1 MTDQERQAA
10 GPGLTHGR
18 GAKLGY
24 RPALDGLRAVAV
36 VAVMLY
42 HGGVSW
48 AGGGF
53 LGVDVFFVLSG
64 FLITSLLVQEWSRT
78 GRIAL
83 RAFWW
88 RRARRLLPAMMVVL
102 VAVAGYALVASSSQP
117 HLRGDSLAT
126 LGYVSNWWFI
136 ESGQSYFDQFM
147 EPSPLRHTWSLA
159 IEEQFYI
166 AFPLL
171 LVALFGRLRLGIQG
185 VRLVL
190 FSAALGS
197 AALMAVLYEP
207 LADPSRVY
215 YGTDTRLQALL
226 LGAVLALIPS
236 VNFQGTP
243 LYSQVRG
250 RWVRLPGWG
259 LLGWAALG
267 GLLVMFTLAREL
279 APWMYR
285 GGFLLAAVLSGVLIA
300 AVSKSPESALGRSL
314 SWRPVVAIGV
324 VSYGLYLW
332 HWPVYV
338 AVSHER
344 TGLDGPALLA
354 LRFALTGLLAFLSFR
369 FVEEPVR
376 TRRLQRR
383 ITRTQWIR
391 AVTAATAALVAVTI
405 GATAPAERAGQTQ
418 DAVQAGRPA
427 PVPDVDGRLVEAFLL
442 GDSQTYA
449 LLSHYGNQV
458 DGLAVGGSIQLGC
471 GILLAERHV
480 DGQTIPNSAACAQW
494 EARWIQEVAVSRP
507 DVVVLML
514 GLGEL
519 YDRRVGDEVVEFGTP
534 RYRDW
539 LLAEIDRRRELV
551 RGHAGRF
558 AVATVLC
565 MRISA
570 DASDKTAQ
578 LANDPSRLAWL
589 NATIRSYNATHP
601 GVPLIDLYSTVCAD
615 GYTEEVD
622 GVTLRDDGI
631 HLNAAGAAIVWQR
644 VGPQLIAAADGLASD

>member
-1 MTDQERQAA
+1 MTDQEGRTE
-10 GPGLTHGR
+10 GVGVTHAR
-18 GAKLGY
+18 GANLGY
-24 RPALDGLRAVAV
+24 RPSLDGLRAVAV

-42 HGGVSW
+42 HGGVPW
-48 AGGGF
+48 ARGGF

-64 FLITSLLVQEWSRT
+64 FLITSLLVQEWTRA
-78 GRIAL
+78 GRIGL

-102 VAVAGYALVASSSQP
+102 VAVAGYAFVASSSQP

-126 LGYVSNWWFI
+126 LGYISNWWFI

-166 AFPLL
+166 VFPLL
-171 LVALFGRLRLGIQG
+171 LVALLGRLRLGIQG
-185 VRLVL
+185 LRLVL
-190 FSAALGS
+190 LSAALAS

-236 VNFQGTP
+236 VNLSATP
-243 LYSQVRG
+243 LYSQVGG
-250 RWVRLPGWG
+250 RLVRLPGWG
-259 LLGWAALG
+259 FVAWVALS

-285 GGFLLAAVLSGVLIA
+285 GGFLLAAALAGVLIA
-300 AVSKSPESALGRSL
+300 AVSKSPGSTLGRLL

-344 TGLDGPALLA
+344 TGLDGLALLA

-376 TRRLQRR
+376 TQRLQRR
-383 ITRTQWIR
+383 FTRTQWIR
-391 AVTAATAALVAVTI
+391 AVSAATVALVAVTI
-405 GATAPAERAGQTQ
+405 GATAAEEPAGQVP
-418 DAVQAGRPA
+418 DGVQAGRPE
-427 PVPDVDGRLVEAFLL
+427 PVPDADGHLVGVFLL
-442 GDSQTYA
+442 GDSQAHSLRDY
-449 LLSHYGNQV
+449 YGNQV
-458 DGLAVGGSIQLGC
+458 DGLAVGGSTELGC
-471 GILLAERHV
+471 HTLLPERSV
-480 DGQTIPNSAACAQW
+480 GGQVMPNLAACADW
-494 EARWIQEVAVSRP
+494 EERWTQEVATSNP
-507 DVVVLML
+507 DLVVLML

-519 YDRRVGDEVVEFGTP
+519 YDRKVGNEIVEFGTP
-534 RYRDW
+534 AYREW

-551 RGHAGRF
+551 RGHADRF
-558 AVATVLC
+558 AVATMPCVG
-565 MRISA
+565 ISA
-570 DASDKTAQ
+570 DAADRNSQ
-578 LANDPSRLAWL
+578 LANDPERLAWL
-589 NATIRSYNATHP
+589 NDTIRSYSETHP
-601 GVPLIDLYSTVCAD
+601 GVSLIDLHGTVCAG

-631 HLNAAGAAIVWQR
+631 HLNAAGASIVWQR
-644 VGPQLIAAADGLASD
+644 IGPQLIAAAEGSADG

>member
-1 MTDQERQAA
+1 MTDNGRHAPRA
-10 GPGLTHGR
+10 GVAHGR
-18 GAKLGY
+18 GSKLGY

-36 VAVMLY
+36 VVVMLY

-88 RRARRLLPAMMVVL
+88 RRARRLLPAMMAVL
-102 VAVAGYALVASSSQP
+102 AAVAGYALLSSSSQP
-117 HLRGDSLAT
+117 RLRGDSLAT

-136 ESGQSYFDQFM
+136 ASGQSYFDQFL

-171 LVALFGRLRLGIQG
+171 LIALFGRLRLGIHG
-185 VRLVL
+185 VRRVL
-190 FSAALGS
+190 LIAALGS
-197 AALMAVLYEP
+197 AALMAVVYEP
-207 LADPSRVY
+207 MADPSRVY
-215 YGTDTRLQALL
+215 YGTDMRLQALL
-226 LGAVLALIPS
+226 LGAALALIPS
-236 VNFQGTP
+236 VNLRATP
-243 LYSQVRG
+243 LYSQVGG
-250 RWVRLPGWG
+250 RWARLPGWG
-259 LLGWAALG
+259 LLGWVALG
-267 GLLVMFTLAREL
+267 GLLVMFAVAREL

-285 GGFLLAAVLSGVLIA
+285 GGFLLAAVLSAVLIA
-300 AVSKSPESALGRSL
+300 AVSKDPGSSL
-314 SWRPVVAIGV
+314 ARLLAWRPLVAIGV

-332 HWPVYV
+332 HWPVFV
-338 AVSHER
+338 AVSHDR
-344 TGLDGPALLA
+344 SGLEGTALLA

-376 TRRLQRR
+376 TQRLQRR
-383 ITRTQWIR
+383 FTRTQWIR
-391 AVTAATAALVAVTI
+391 AVTATVAALVALTV
-405 GATAPAERAGQTQ
+405 GATAAEEPTGQ
-418 DAVQAGRPA
+418 VQAARPA
-427 PVPDVDGRLVEAFLL
+427 PVPDAGGRLTKAFLL

-471 GILLAERHV
+471 GILVAERHV
-480 DGQTIPNSAACAQW
+480 EGQTIPNLAACADW
-494 EARWIQEVAVSRP
+494 EPRWIQEVATSRP
-507 DVVVLML
+507 DVVVVML

-519 YDRRVGDEVVEFGTP
+519 YDRKVGGEVLEFGTLG
-534 RYRDW
+534 YRDW
-539 LLAEIDRRRELV
+539 LLAEIDRRRQLV
-551 RGHAGRF
+551 TGHTKAF

-565 MRISA
+565 MGISA
-570 DASDKTAQ
+570 DVSDKTAQ
-578 LANDPSRLAWL
+578 LANDPDRLAWL
-589 NATIRSYNATHP
+589 NDTIRSYSETHP
-601 GVPLIDLYSTVCAD
+601 GVPLIDLHDTVCAD
-615 GYTEEVD
+615 GFTAEVD

-631 HLNAAGAAIVWQR
+631 HLNAAGASIVWQR
-644 VGPQLIAAADGLASD
+644 IGPQLIAAAEG